1 MQISSA
7 NFAKNFLKILRELE
21 LSKRK
26 GDFLMG
32 EETFVA
38 LASWG
43 PILLMLLIFYFL
55 LYRPQKI
62 ARQERDNMLVNLA
75 TGSRIVTI
83 GGIYGTITEI
93 KDDIIKLKIAENV
106 EIEISRSSVG
116 TDVTKKV

>member
-1 MQISSA
+1 
-7 NFAKNFLKILRELE
+7 
-21 LSKRK
+21 
-26 GDFLMG
+26 MG

-83 GGIYGTITEI
+83 GGIYGTITAI
-93 KDDIIKLKIAENV
+93 KDEIIKLKIAENV

>member
-1 MQISSA
+1 
-7 NFAKNFLKILRELE
+7 
-21 LSKRK
+21 
-26 GDFLMG
+26 MG

-83 GGIYGTITEI
+83 GGIYGTITAI